1 MNDIWHGQPLAAVA
15 APINIPPLIAQATN
29 GASNSVQ
36 IAGLEFG
43 PYIPLIRA
51 IAILVIG
58 WIIATLAAVVV
69 RSLLN
74 RTDIDNRLAS
84 WIVGDEEGATPPPIE
99 KWVAN
104 TVFWTI
110 IIFVLVA
117 FFQAVNLEAVSEPLN
132 SLLEQVFSYLP
143 RVGGAAVLLAIAWA
157 LATIV
162 KLITTRGLKALK
174 VDERI
179 SQQSG
184 TDVPEGGNG
193 NQFSL
198 SETIGNVLYWFIF
211 LFFLPSILSTLQ
223 LEGPLEPVQNLLDQF
238 LAFLPRVVAA
248 VIIFAVGWLIAT
260 IVKGIVKNLLAA
272 TGIDRFGLRLGI
284 GDEAGEQTLSGIIG
298 LVVFALI
305 LIPVAI
311 SALDALNIES
321 VSEPAIAML
330 NQVLNTLPEIF
341 TAGLILVLAYY
352 AGKFLG
358 ELATTILTSIGFDN
372 IFYWLGLQS
381 APAEAPAP
389 APQPSETP
397 PPPTS
402 RELKPYVRPTD
413 ENEAAE
419 LAGGIGERTPSEVV
433 GIIVLVGIM
442 LFAAVAAINILNIEA
457 LTSLVTGI
465 VIISGRILAGLI
477 VFAIGL
483 YLANLAFN
491 VIASSGGRQS
501 QILGQ
506 TARIAIITLISAMAL
521 QQIGVATNIVNLAF
535 GLLLGAIAVAI
546 ALAFG
551 LGGRDI
557 ASEQIREWLNSFK
570 AQD

>member
-1 MNDIWHGQPLAAVA
+1 MNDIWHGLPLAAVA

-29 GASNSVQ
+29 GARDSFQ

-43 PYIPLIRA
+43 PYLPLIRA

-69 RSLLN
+69 RGLLN

-84 WIVGDEEGATPPPIE
+84 WIVGDEEGTPPPPIE

-104 TVFWTI
+104 TVFWVI

-157 LATIV
+157 LATVV
-162 KLITTRGLKALK
+162 KLITTRGLKALR

-184 TDVPEGGNG
+184 TDVTEGGNG

-284 GDEAGEQTLSGIIG
+284 GDEAREQTLSGIIG

-358 ELATTILTSIGFDN
+358 ELVTTILTSIGFDN

-381 APAEAPAP
+381 APAETPAP
-389 APQPSETP
+389 APQPSETS

-419 LAGGIGERTPSEVV
+419 LTGGIGERTPSEVV

-491 VIASSGGRQS
+491 VISSSGGRQS

-551 LGGRDI
+551 LGGREI

>member
-1 MNDIWHGQPLAAVA
+1 MNDIWNGRLLAAVA
-15 APINIPPLIAQATN
+15 APIDIPPLIAQATS
-29 GASNSVQ
+29 GASDSFQ

-43 PYIPLIRA
+43 PYLPLIRA

-104 TVFWTI
+104 TVFWII

-117 FFQAVNLEAVSEPLN
+117 FFQAVNLEAVSQPLN

-157 LATIV
+157 LATVV
-162 KLITTRGLKALK
+162 KLITTRGLRALK

-184 TDVPEGGNG
+184 TDVTEGGNS

-284 GDEAGEQTLSGIIG
+284 GDESGEQTLSGIIG

-358 ELATTILTSIGFDN
+358 ELVTTILTSIGFDN

-381 APAEAPAP
+381 APAETPAP

-419 LAGGIGERTPSEVV
+419 LAGGIRERTPSEVA

-551 LGGRDI
+551 LGGREI